1 MLKNKKFQNN
11 FNILDLM
18 GVFARFINREKFSD
32 QLIED
37 CLKFVQNVLINES
50 DPEVKIFR

>member
-1 MLKNKKFQNN
+1 
-11 FNILDLM
+11 M
-18 GVFARFINREKFSD
+18 GVFAKFINREKFSD

-50 DPEVKIFR
+50 DPEVNLFL